1 MSHLGD
7 RIQDLRKQH
16 NLSQQDLADKTKI
29 SKSQINRY
37 ENRGVQPPADVLNKL
52 ASVLDTSIDFLING
66 DKTQKAKKA
75 IADNDLLKYFQE
87 VSNMPEEDKKTA
99 TKVLKALVWEYKT
112 RVGYVA

>member
-1 MSHLGD
+1 MSYLGG

-66 DKTQKAKKA
+66 TIDEKAKASLKDA
-75 IADNDLLKYFQE
+75 ELIKYFKE
-87 VSNMPEEDKKTA
+87 VD
-99 TKVLKALVWEYKT
+99 VLPTDEKSIVLRLIGAYVRDFKAKQAY
-112 RVGYVA
+112 AS